1 MDNRPLPTD
10 IWEAARLIWE
20 NTATITDRELID
32 QLSDAFGEEA
42 PKSSGTISKRR
53 KKEAWQKHSLVKAPK
68 SGSTATKTGAKVEAE
83 RAGSKKSRKQK
94 AQNNSLIP
102 SKTNKAQ
109 NMESSAIEEAR
120 NAVIG
125 DISESVIVNAADRA
139 KVIQKYRRRY
149 HNLGGLFDQA
159 LGITLSIPELVEAA
173 NQVEAEAMS
182 DVSDK
187 NYGANFEIGEN
198 SEPVPSSD
206 VDGVSV
212 VEMANQK
219 VKQAMVLSKSLT
231 DTTTSLAVAL
241 KMISEVAMPM
251 MGITADDFKQSEQD
265 RRLGALASLGDID
278 DKEREARARLVP
290 ELHARL
296 LELEQ
301 FEASPDFGAEYKDDR
316 SDDEID
322 EVDYTSVDD

>member
-53 KKEAWQKHSLVKAPK
+53 KKEAWKKHNLIKPSK
-68 SGSTATKTGAKVEAE
+68 SGSTATKTGAKAEATG
-83 RAGSKKSRKQK
+83 AGSKQTRKQK
-94 AQNNSLIP
+94 AQKKSLIP

-109 NMESSAIEEAR
+109 NTEASAIEEAR
-120 NAVIG
+120 QAVIG
-125 DISESVIVNAADRA
+125 DISESVVVNAADRA

-149 HNLGGLFDQA
+149 KNLGDLFDQA
-159 LGITLSIPELVEAA
+159 LDITLSIKDLADDVTRAEQDALVG
-173 NQVEAEAMS
+173 
-182 DVSDK
+182 

-198 SEPVPSSD
+198 TKAEPSSE
-206 VDGVSV
+206 
-212 VEMANQK
+212 VEMAGQRVQK
-219 VKQAMVLSKSLT
+219 AMVLSKSLT
-231 DTTTSLAVAL
+231 DTTTSLAIAL
-241 KMISEVAMPM
+241 KAISEVDMPLL
-251 MGITADDFKQSEQD
+251 GITADDFKQSEQD
-265 RRLGALASLGDID
+265 RRLGALAALGDID

-296 LELEQ
+296 LEIMDV
-301 FEASPDFGAEYKDDR
+301 EASPSFGAEYKDDP
-316 SDDEID
+316 DEAE
-322 EVDYTSVDD
+322 EVDYTDVED

>member
-1 MDNRPLPTD
+1 MDNKSLSD
-10 IWEAARLIWE
+10 DVWAAARLIWE
-20 NTATITDRELID
+20 NTAKITDGELIK
-32 QLSDAFGEEA
+32 QLEVSFGDAA
-42 PKSSGTISKRR
+42 PKSTGTISKRR
-53 KKEAWQKHSLVKAPK
+53 NKYNWTKNTLAE
-68 SGSTATKTGAKVEAE
+68 ATK
-83 RAGSKKSRKQK
+83 RSSKQSEGGNKNRNNRNNK
-94 AQNNSLIP
+94 ARNNSNIP

-109 NMESSAIEEAR
+109 NR
-120 NAVIG
+120 NNPTPLEVKGGII
-125 DISESVIVNAADRA
+125 DDLMDSVIIDAKGRA
-139 KVIQKYRRRY
+139 KIIKTFRRRY
-149 HNLGGLFDQA
+149 GKLGDLFDQA
-159 LGITLSIPELVEAA
+159 LDVTLSIPELVEAA
-173 NQVEAEAMS
+173 NQAEADAMN
-182 DVSDK
+182 DVLNA

-198 SEPVPSSD
+198 AERAPSSD

-278 DKEREARARLVP
+278 EKQREARNSKLP

-301 FEASPDFGAEYKDDR
+301 VEASADFGIEYKDDQA
-316 SDDEID
+316 DDEID

>member
-53 KKEAWQKHSLVKAPK
+53 KKEAWKKHSLVKLLK
-68 SGSTATKTGAKVEAE
+68 IGSETVKTAAKGEAG

-159 LGITLSIPELVEAA
+159 LDITLSIPDLVEAA
-173 NQVEAEAMS
+173 NQVEADAMNE
-182 DVSDK
+182 VNA

-198 SEPVPSSD
+198 SEKKDGD
-206 VDGVSV
+206 VDAVTE
-212 VEMANQK
+212 VELANQK

-231 DTTTSLAVAL
+231 DTVTSLAVAL
-241 KMISEVAMPM
+241 KMISEVDMPM
-251 MGITADDFKQSEQD
+251 LGITADDFKQSEQD

-278 DKEREARARLVP
+278 EKQRQARNSKLP

-301 FEASPDFGAEYKDDR
+301 VEASADFGAEYKDDQ

-322 EVDYTSVDD
+322 DVDYTSVDD

>member
-20 NTATITDRELID
+20 NTAIITDRELID
-32 QLSDAFGEEA
+32 QLSDAFGDEA

-53 KKEAWQKHSLVKAPK
+53 KKEAWKKHSLVKLLK
-68 SGSTATKTGAKVEAE
+68 IGSETVKTAAKGEAG

-159 LGITLSIPELVEAA
+159 LDITLSIPDLVEAA
-173 NQVEAEAMS
+173 NQVEADAMNE
-182 DVSDK
+182 VNA

-198 SEPVPSSD
+198 SEKKDGD
-206 VDGVSV
+206 VDAVTE
-212 VEMANQK
+212 VELANQK

-231 DTTTSLAVAL
+231 DTVTSLAVAL
-241 KMISEVAMPM
+241 KMISEVDMPM
-251 MGITADDFKQSEQD
+251 LGITADDFKQSEQD

-278 DKEREARARLVP
+278 EKQRQARNSKLP

-301 FEASPDFGAEYKDDR
+301 VEASADFGAEYKDDQ

-322 EVDYTSVDD
+322 DVDYTSVDD

>member
-53 KKEAWQKHSLVKAPK
+53 KKEAWKKHSLVKLLK
-68 SGSTATKTGAKVEAE
+68 IGSETVKTAAKGEAG

-159 LGITLSIPELVEAA
+159 LDITLSIHDLVEAA
-173 NQVEAEAMS
+173 NQVEADAMNE
-182 DVSDK
+182 VNA

-198 SEPVPSSD
+198 SEKKDGD
-206 VDGVSV
+206 VDAATE
-212 VEMANQK
+212 VELANQK

-231 DTTTSLAVAL
+231 DTVTSLAVAL
-241 KMISEVAMPM
+241 KMISEVDMPM
-251 MGITADDFKQSEQD
+251 LGITADDFKQSEQD

-278 DKEREARARLVP
+278 EKQRQARNSKLP

-301 FEASPDFGAEYKDDR
+301 VEASADFGAEYKDDQ

-322 EVDYTSVDD
+322 DVDYTSVDD